1 MPRIR
6 QNEEKYAMNDFV
18 AEINAQCGRYGY
30 RSQKSLGNALGV
42 CQATAGNYLK
52 NPDCIQFGT
61 LRAMV
66 KLLRLDPMVVL
77 KALGYSSKD
86 IQRLRA
92 GATALDDRT
101 GNTA

>member
-6 QNEEKYAMNDFV
+6 QNEEKYTMSDFV
-18 AEINAQCGRYGY
+18 AEVNAQCGRYGY
-30 RSQKSLGNALGV
+30 KSQKSLGNALGI

-52 NPDCIQFGT
+52 KPDSIPLGT

-77 KALGYSSKD
+77 KALGYSAKD
-86 IQRLRA
+86 IK
-92 GATALDDRT
+92 
-101 GNTA
+101 NIN